1 MVERIRIGGN
11 HPADAARPS
20 AAVESAPEPEHP
32 SPARPVVFYEGR
44 RICFRPVELEDEPLL
59 RRWVNDPENW
69 AMRRRHNG
77 YNALQERAFIESLA
91 GRPADCVLG
100 IVAKEG
106 HRLIGI
112 NGLHD
117 IDPVSRKATY
127 GIKVGEAAWR
137 NRGYGAEAV
146 GLMLRYGFEELNLNR
161 IELQVC
167 EHNWRAIRVYQRA
180 GFVHEGCLREAVYV
194 NGRYR
199 DVYQF
204 AILRREWEAAREEP

>member
-1 MVERIRIGGN
+1 MEAGEAQESE
-11 HPADAARPS
+11 PAAQ
-20 AAVESAPEPEHP
+20 
-32 SPARPVVFYEGR
+32 ARPVVFYEGR
-44 RICFRPVELEDEPLL
+44 RIYFRPVELEDEPLL
-59 RRWVNDPENW
+59 RRWVNDPETW
-69 AMRRRHNG
+69 RMMRRHNG

-91 GRPADCVLG
+91 SRPADCVLG
-100 IVAKEG
+100 IVVKED

-112 NGLHD
+112 NGLHG
-117 IDPVSRKATY
+117 IDPMSRKASY
-127 GIKVGEAAWR
+127 GICIGEDAWR

-161 IELQVC
+161 IELKVY
-167 EHNWRAIRVYQRA
+167 EHNWPAIRVYQRA